1 MKRRGTLVMT
11 VLVVMAML
19 FASCSSGLS
28 KDAEGEGG
36 ASTKTVS
43 VYLGVAVEGT
53 GAQKTISNN
62 TDLSSLTYWYKANPN
77 WTQDRPIH
85 GDTGANFI
93 LIPNYSAGAAPRDL
107 GNFTAGDW
115 TFYVEVRKGDA
126 VIYSGDDTYTLY
138 TGHTSPE
145 ITVTPDG
152 TGTGTISISV
162 KVPTTGAHESLSVI
176 AAPGGGI
183 VMSRVGS
190 ADGLTTFTGTK
201 GSLTPG
207 AYTLTFRYTDES
219 TTAVTE
225 GAAQAVTVFA
235 GQTSN
240 ITGTIDGGKWHP
252 TTITINSPGINYTS
266 LLPASG
272 HRTPNDPSAYTV
284 TASATSAQGNEITYQ
299 WFVNGVSQGDP
310 SATATYDFTN
320 NDYGLYDITCA
331 AIDAT
336 AGVTAFKTIYVQV
349 GYVVTF
355 AAGTNGT
362 VGYGVNSSATT
373 VFAAGDVVS
382 MSVEPAAGYHVA
394 TLNPA
399 GEYDDAS
406 HTATFYMP
414 AADTEFSATFAAD
427 TP

>member
-43 VYLGVAVEGT
+43 VSLGVAVEGT

-85 GDTGANFI
+85 GDTGANFV
-93 LIPNYSAGAAPRDL
+93 LIPNYSVGAAPKNI

-162 KVPTTGAHESLSVI
+162 KVPTTGASETLSVV
-176 AAPGGGI
+176 AEPGGGV
-183 VMSRVGS
+183 VMTRVGS
-190 ADGLTTFTGTK
+190 AGGLTTFTGTK
-201 GSLTPG
+201 SSLTPG
-207 AYTLTFRYTDES
+207 AYTLTFGYTDQGG
-219 TTAVTE
+219 AVTE

-284 TASATSAQGNEITYQ
+284 TASATSAQGNEITYE
-299 WFVNGVSQGDP
+299 WFLNGTSVQGP
-310 SATATYDFTN
+310 NTTATYDFTGN
-320 NDYGLYDITCA
+320 NYGLYDITCA

-349 GYVVTF
+349 GYAVATPTSPITM
-355 AAGTNGT
+355 GTDE
-362 VGYGVNSSATT
+362 T
-373 VFAAGDVVS
+373 VFAAGDIVPLNYTGTLTGLTVTG
-382 MSVEPAAGYHVA
+382 VAAANIEWDNAAHK
-394 TLNPA
+394 
-399 GEYDDAS
+399 AS
-406 HTATFYMP
+406 FIMP
-414 AADTEFSATFAAD
+414 AQDVTSITGTFE
-427 TP
+427 